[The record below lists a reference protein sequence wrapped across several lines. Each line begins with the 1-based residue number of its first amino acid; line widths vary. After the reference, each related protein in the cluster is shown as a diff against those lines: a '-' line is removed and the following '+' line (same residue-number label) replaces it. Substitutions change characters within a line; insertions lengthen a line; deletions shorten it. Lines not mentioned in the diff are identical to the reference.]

1 MRILIVFGTRPEAIK
16 MAPVVQALRD
26 ECGVFE
32 VRVCVTAQ
40 HRQMLDSVLEA
51 FCIQPEFDLDLMRP
65 GQDLGDLTSRALLG
79 VRQVIREWRPD
90 RVLVHGDTTTTF
102 AASLAA
108 FYERVPVGHVEAG
121 LRTGDLLSPWP
132 EEFNRRAACVLSDL
146 HFAPTSGAQAN
157 LLAEGVRADRI
168 FVTGNTGIDALLGIL
183 KRIREDASLRI
194 ELDERLSFL
203 DPSRKLILVT
213 GHRRENFGG
222 GMEAICWALRDLVE
236 RFPDIEVVYPVH
248 LNPNVRSAVDRIL
261 RAEDVVGRDRIHL
274 IEPLDYVPFVHAMSR
289 AHLILTDSGGIQEE
303 APSLGKPILVMRDTT
318 ERPEGVAAGCA
329 ILVGADREKILG
341 GTVRLLTDSA
351 LYASMAESGN
361 PYGAGDAAHRITAA
375 LRSLRQ
381 ADQVGFRT
389 ENVLPFPDK
398 GVQIHELIPQVSN
411 TLQEPAELGVGL
423 PLQ

>member
-1 MRILIVFGTRPEAIK
+1 
-16 MAPVVQALRD
+16 
-26 ECGVFE
+26 
-32 VRVCVTAQ
+32 
-40 HRQMLDSVLEA
+40 
-51 FCIQPEFDLDLMRP
+51 
-65 GQDLGDLTSRALLG
+65 
-79 VRQVIREWRPD
+79 
-90 RVLVHGDTTTTF
+90 
-102 AASLAA
+102 LAA